1 MKIRIKECVGN
12 SRIYGE
18 DGSMAGTI
26 EGWPK
31 DGPARE
37 ICGTD
42 GNVLYLSLIHIL
54 LILQNVCR
62 QSRLYL
68 RLRPGNRRSGGWQGW
83 QGIYKGRGI
92 RILQEFHVKCSGC
105 FTGPHR

>member
-31 DGPARE
+31 NGPARE

-42 GNVLYLSLIHIL
+42 GNVLYRVRKEKGGCLIENRTAAPYPLPLPLFSALS
-54 LILQNVCR
+54 
-62 QSRLYL
+62 SY
-68 RLRPGNRRSGGWQGW
+68 
-83 QGIYKGRGI
+83 
-92 RILQEFHVKCSGC
+92 
-105 FTGPHR
+105 